1 MNQEIFENFLKDL
14 EGYKVK
20 FKELHW
26 NALTLNS
33 HKLADS
39 ISDSLKEFQDSIA
52 EDGFSMNGKFVNNAF
67 FPNKIE
73 SSTIKETLIMLTS
86 TVIDFRKENNI
97 LPQEI
102 GLNGIL
108 SVCDAYIHD
117 LNKFLYLVDL
127 Q

>member
-1 MNQEIFENFLKDL
+1 MNQEMFENFLKDL

-26 NALTLNS
+26 NAPTLNS

-52 EDGFSMNGKFVNNAF
+52 ENGFSMNGKFANNTF

-73 SSTIKETLIMLTS
+73 SSSVKETLILLTS
-86 TVIDFRKENNI
+86 TVIDFRRDVVVDE
-97 LPQEI
+97 QEI
-102 GLNGIL
+102 NLNGIL
-108 SVCDAYIHD
+108 SVIDSYIHD
-117 LNKFLYLVDL
+117 LNKFLYLVNL
-127 Q
+127 P